1 MNKLIKSLIIGISV
15 SIFIFILTGVVTS
28 LLPNPWFARM
38 VNSTDW
44 DYLVLILI
52 SLLIGAYMGLSVYK
66 KNTENKCDYFV
77 TSGSFLGFFSL
88 ACPICNTFLISLF
101 GAGTLMTYFNTY
113 RPFLGLLSIG
123 LLGSV
128 VIFKLKD
135 NKGGNN

>member
-15 SIFIFILTGVVTS
+15 SIFIFILTGIVTS

-44 DYLVLILI
+44 DYLVLILT

-66 KNTENKCDYFV
+66 KNTENKCDYLA

-88 ACPICNTFLISLF
+88 ACPICNTFSISLF
-101 GAGTLMTYFNTY
+101 GASVLMIYFNPY

-128 VIFKLKD
+128 VIFKLKY
-135 NKGGNN
+135 NKEVD

>member
-15 SIFIFILTGVVTS
+15 SIFIFILTGIVTS

-44 DYLVLILI
+44 DYLVLILT

-66 KNTENKCDYFV
+66 KNTENKCDYLA

-101 GAGTLMTYFNTY
+101 GASVLMIYFNPY

-128 VIFKLKD
+128 VIFKLKYNKEVD
-135 NKGGNN
+135 N